1 MSTIVVGV
9 DGSARSEDALRVA
22 LGEARLRGSR
32 LKVVNAWRISPRIV
46 CESRWAGVPIDPDLY
61 PRMAQA
67 ELDRTV
73 EEAGADAEV
82 AVTTVVRQGRAAEA
96 ICAEAKGADLLVVGS
111 RGRGR
116 LRSLL
121 LGSVSRRCSHD
132 VPPVLVVS
140 GRGVGAGPHRRPGPA
155 VRKPLH
161 RAA

>member
-1 MSTIVVGV
+1 MSTIVVRV

-32 LKVVNAWRISPRIV
+32 LKVVNAWRISHRIV
-46 CESRWAGVPIDPDLY
+46 YESRWAGVPIDPDLY

-82 AVTTVVRQGRAAEA
+82 AVTTVVRQGQAAEA

-121 LGSVSRRCSHD
+121 LGSVSNFVVHHAGCPIVV
-132 VPPVLVVS
+132 VPS
-140 GRGVGAGPHRRPGPA
+140 KA
-155 VRKPLH
+155 
-161 RAA
+161 